1 MRAQKRVTCQRKLSR
16 PSGGCGYLCI
26 CDARDHSRALPGHPG
41 VCALGFLRKNR
52 ASSCR
57 WLIPPAVRFVVVV
70 VVFCSRPP
78 CFPFACGCQCLLT

>member
-1 MRAQKRVTCQRKLSR
+1 MSAYAVTSFWRLWLFVHLRRTGSQPR
-16 PSGGCGYLCI
+16 P
-26 CDARDHSRALPGHPG
+26 PGHPG

-70 VVFCSRPP
+70 VV
-78 CFPFACGCQCLLT
+78 